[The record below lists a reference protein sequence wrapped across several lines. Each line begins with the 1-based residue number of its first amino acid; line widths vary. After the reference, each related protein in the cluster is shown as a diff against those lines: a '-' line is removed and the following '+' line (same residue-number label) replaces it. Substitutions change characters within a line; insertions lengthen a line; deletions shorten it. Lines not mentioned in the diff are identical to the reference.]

1 MLAAEVVAG
10 FHALVNDNEMNGL
23 SIAISTFLHSMH
35 FPYLLLTYYFLSSIF
50 NVSDKRKES
59 IALNRVSVLIKRQ
72 N

>member
-10 FHALVNDNEMNGL
+10 FHALANDNEMNGL

-35 FPYLLLTYYFLSSIF
+35 FAYLLLTYYFLSSIF
-50 NVSDKRKES
+50 NVSDKRQES